1 MTIFQPNHRIFHLPT
16 WIIFWLV
23 LPTMAGTLKD
33 DFNDGNLDGWTH
45 ECVHADKQLNRHPC
59 KTRVGDSIWQ
69 VEKGVLTVKVGELDE
84 ILFITVGEEN
94 WKNYTVSIRTRIV
107 KHQPFHCWGESA
119 GLVLRVSS
127 PLDFYMFGI
136 GTVCLRPKTAQAYY
150 LKEIFGIKHLETARF
165 EWEIGK
171 WYKLQIEAKGNQF
184 KYYIDGKLVINYT
197 DGSHSTGKI
206 GIWGG
211 VHSTTYHYD
220 DFTVTGGQVSDL
232 NLSVSPQSR
241 LATVWAQVKSVD

>member
-1 MTIFQPNHRIFHLPT
+1 MRSYLLQLERRTGRITQSVSEQESLNTSPSIVGGNRRDWFYVWVHLWIFICSELGPYACVLKPLKH
-16 WIIFWLV
+16 II
-23 LPTMAGTLKD
+23 
-33 DFNDGNLDGWTH
+33 
-45 ECVHADKQLNRHPC
+45 
-59 KTRVGDSIWQ
+59 
-69 VEKGVLTVKVGELDE
+69 
-84 ILFITVGEEN
+84 
-94 WKNYTVSIRTRIV
+94 
-107 KHQPFHCWGESA
+107 
-119 GLVLRVSS
+119 
-127 PLDFYMFGI
+127 
-136 GTVCLRPKTAQAYY
+136 Y

-241 LATVWAQVKSVD
+241 LATVWAQV